1 MSRPRAI
8 PSRRR
13 RPRAA
18 RGAPGSRRASREL
31 RYPAMAPAP
40 PPAACFSAAE
50 VQRRLAAGACWVR
63 RGARLYDLT
72 GFVRQH
78 PGGEQL
84 LWARAGQDV
93 SADLDG
99 PPHQHSANARRWLE
113 QYYVGDL
120 QGDPEV
126 QPSGGP
132 TPLLPP
138 PPPAHHCPRAP
149 CTCAPGGPKVTA
161 TFFSPGNKP
170 LPATTGSP
178 TRNLPFLSSTSP
190 DPLLSATSPTSQG
203 ISYFLLVPAA
213 ASGHLTS
220 WVTFS
225 LPAPH
230 TPNLSFLFPYQPLPF
245 CNFFSFLFE

>member
-1 MSRPRAI
+1 M
-8 PSRRR
+8 
-13 RPRAA
+13 
-18 RGAPGSRRASREL
+18 
-31 RYPAMAPAP
+31 
-40 PPAACFSAAE
+40 
-50 VQRRLAAGACWVR
+50 
-63 RGARLYDLT
+63 
-72 GFVRQH
+72 
-78 PGGEQL
+78 
-84 LWARAGQDV
+84 
-93 SADLDG
+93 
-99 PPHQHSANARRWLE
+99 
-113 QYYVGDL
+113 
-120 QGDPEV
+120 
-126 QPSGGP
+126 
-132 TPLLPP
+132 
-138 PPPAHHCPRAP
+138 
-149 CTCAPGGPKVTA
+149 TA